1 MELGKIIDTPVK
13 DLMGANAYSKELDK
27 ALVVLIEGLQTD
39 GAHHKQWAMERALAF
54 ICGDDWLEKARA
66 EFQWEEGITP

>member
-1 MELGKIIDTPVK
+1 MMTPEW
-13 DLMGANAYSKELDK
+13 YSKELDK

-39 GAHHKQWAMERALAF
+39 GAHHKQWAMEQALAF
-54 ICGDDWLEKARA
+54 ICGDGWLEKARA